1 MGLNDGIGA
10 YKVIGRLEACRLWGA
25 ARICGHIMAGSY
37 KTEVRKFQ
45 ETALVCHS
53 HPQTQ
58 GDQTATGDPATVK
71 TLLGQR
77 HPLPKEE
84 RSQPSF
90 HLPNRT

>member
-45 ETALVCHS
+45 ETALV
-53 HPQTQ
+53 
-58 GDQTATGDPATVK
+58 
-71 TLLGQR
+71 
-77 HPLPKEE
+77 
-84 RSQPSF
+84 SQP
-90 HLPNRT
+90 PTDTR